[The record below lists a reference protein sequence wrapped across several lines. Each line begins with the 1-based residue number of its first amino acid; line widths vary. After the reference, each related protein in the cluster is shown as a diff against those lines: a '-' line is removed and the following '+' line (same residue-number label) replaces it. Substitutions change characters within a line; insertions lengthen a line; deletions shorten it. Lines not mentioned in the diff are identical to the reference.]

1 MDITQF
7 HANGIFLLLIV
18 LSYTII
24 SLCINTLLQYV
35 YYIDSCHCLIHL
47 SLLANWLVLLF
58 CAFTHYSYRIPYPHI
73 TLCSHMICVF
83 AYDSMP
89 EYLHCTIVSC
99 NYYTIVLIYVAAG
112 VLCICCWFHSF
123 EQALLSLLN
132 NHIIMYKF
140 VALWRNPIAR
150 Y

>member
-1 MDITQF
+1 MYLEAINQMDITQF

-18 LSYTII
+18 LFYTII

-35 YYIDSCHCLIHL
+35 YYIDSCHCLLIHL
-47 SLLANWLVLLF
+47 SLLTNWLVLLF
-58 CAFTHYSYRIPYPHI
+58 CAFTHYSYRILHI

-99 NYYTIVLIYVAAG
+99 NYYTIVLY
-112 VLCICCWFHSF
+112 LCCGGCTVHMLLVSF
-123 EQALLSLLN
+123 
-132 NHIIMYKF
+132 
-140 VALWRNPIAR
+140 V
-150 Y
+150 